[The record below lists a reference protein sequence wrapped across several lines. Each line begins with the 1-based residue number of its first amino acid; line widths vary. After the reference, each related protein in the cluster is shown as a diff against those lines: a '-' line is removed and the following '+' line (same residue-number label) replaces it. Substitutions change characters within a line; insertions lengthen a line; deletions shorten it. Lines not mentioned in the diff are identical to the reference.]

1 MRSVGSL
8 LISTVAVLATHSQ
21 PLLAEVFTVGPAGSG
36 ADFADIQPAID
47 AALTGDTVLVA
58 AGIYAPFTLD
68 KGVRVIGAGS
78 VSGVAEHPPSTI
90 VQAPFVI
97 GDDSIAIEIHDLPQG
112 ADAWICGLEALGLFD
127 NGDLA
132 NKTARSSIEIR
143 NCVGRVYVHGV
154 WSKVA
159 LADFAARDDAAIGIR
174 DSSIIQVSESR
185 FEGGWPSLR
194 VERAQVWINASTV
207 LGSGDHSAKPGAGC
221 ELSDSSLFL
230 SRTSVRGGKGD
241 AARSFF
247 GYANPGAPAIA
258 ASSSTLKLVGGP
270 GAELVGGEGGL
281 AWSIP
286 SAVFL
291 AKGGPGLVLSESSV
305 ALTASDMHVSPGWS
319 HGLQPPPAVVTTGA
333 SIVYDVSTTYPTLRW
348 SSTKV
353 APAGT
358 IGLELGGNPA
368 SPGLFA
374 IGLSPAEVAGIPGI
388 DGATIFPLSAPLT
401 VFAYQTD
408 PAGAATRTLQVPALP
423 ELIGLVPFVQ
433 GLEIGP
439 VQTAFSNPAFIVVR

>member
-1 MRSVGSL
+1 MRSLGSL
-8 LISTVAVLATHSQ
+8 LLSTLAVLATHSQ
-21 PLLAEVFTVGPAGSG
+21 PLVAEVFTVGPAGSG
-36 ADFADIQPAID
+36 ADFADIQLAID
-47 AALTGDTVLVA
+47 AAQTGDTVLVA
-58 AGIYAPFTLD
+58 AGTYAPFTLD
-68 KGVRVIGAGS
+68 KGLRVIGAGS
-78 VSGVAEHPPSTI
+78 ASGLAEHPPSTM
-90 VQAPFVI
+90 VKAPFVS
-97 GDDSIAIEIHDLPQG
+97 GVDSIAIEIRDLPEG
-112 ADAWICGLEALGLFD
+112 ADAWICGLEAWGYFD

-132 NKTARSSIEIR
+132 NKTARSAIEIS

-154 WSKVA
+154 WSRVA
-159 LADFAARDDAAIGIR
+159 LPDFAARDDAAIGIR

-194 VERAQVWINASTV
+194 MERTEVWINASTV
-207 LGSGDHSAKPGAGC
+207 LGSGDNTAKPGAGC
-221 ELSDSSLFL
+221 QLSDSSLFL
-230 SRTSVRGGKGD
+230 SRTSMRGGKGD

-247 GYANPGAPAIA
+247 GYANPGAPAIS
-258 ASSSTLKLVGGP
+258 ASNSLLKLVGGP

-286 SAVFL
+286 STVFL

-305 ALTASDMHVSPGWS
+305 ALTAADMQVAPGWS

-333 SIVYDVSTTYPTLRW
+333 SIVYDVSTTYPTFRW

-358 IGLELGGNPA
+358 IALDIGGNPA

-374 IGLSPAEVAGIPGI
+374 IGLLPAQVAGIPGI
-388 DGATIFPLSAPLT
+388 DGATILPLSAPLT
-401 VFAYQTD
+401 VFAYQTGST
-408 PAGAATRTLQVPALP
+408 GAAARTFQVPALT
-423 ELIGLVPFVQ
+423 ELVGLVPFVQ

-439 VQTAFSNPAFIVVR
+439 VQNAFSNPAFIVIR